1 MATTNRFAAA
11 RDAAAKEEKA
21 ARAATAEPETAS
33 KPATEKAARPEA
45 GRGGESPKKASAGKR
60 REPGAKAAPGKG
72 AAPERGQAHSDE
84 KSSRSMYGFQITE
97 AQNKALNRLK
107 GIDGLERSLVVRE
120 ALDEWIASHAA
131 EYPESLGQY
140 GK

>member
-21 ARAATAEPETAS
+21 ARAATASRNRFEARDGEGRAS
-33 KPATEKAARPEA
+33 RS
-45 GRGGESPKKASAGKR
+45 GQGGESPKKASAGKR
-60 REPGAKAAPGKG
+60 RAPGAKAAPRKG
-72 AAPERGQAHSDE
+72 AAPERGQASSDE
-84 KSSRSMYGFQITE
+84 KSGRSMYGFQITE
-97 AQNKALNRLK
+97 AQNRALNRLK

>member
-21 ARAATAEPETAS
+21 ARA
-33 KPATEKAARPEA
+33 
-45 GRGGESPKKASAGKR
+45 
-60 REPGAKAAPGKG
+60 
-72 AAPERGQAHSDE
+72 
-84 KSSRSMYGFQITE
+84 
-97 AQNKALNRLK
+97 ALNRLK